1 MLKRS
6 DFLKKMVFSVGYGA
20 VEHHFLWEESFSAV
34 SKEHF
39 SLIDEQ
45 VMKPRTESNLGTFLF
60 FGNRTT
66 SLLMGCCNSK
76 VESTILAERPNPL
89 KNGEKMEA
97 FL

>member
-1 MLKRS
+1 
-6 DFLKKMVFSVGYGA
+6 MVFSVGYGA

-60 FGNRTT
+60 LEIGQ
-66 SLLMGCCNSK
+66 LLCSWAAATRRSK
-76 VESTILAERPNPL
+76 APFEQRDLTL
-89 KNGEKMEA
+89 
-97 FL
+97 